1 MKKTLALILALCM
14 IFALC
19 ACGQSAQTAAPAAD
33 AAPTAADAA
42 PTAADAAP
50 TAGGEKKQITLGTAT
65 TGGFTYIYGA
75 AVAEIINK
83 YCNDINVTATITTG
97 GTENMYNIMGGEI
110 EMGIAGVN
118 IVSNFYEG
126 NAEEGIDPQPYMRT
140 LWASKST
147 CASVI
152 VPKDSSYQTLDE
164 LKGKK
169 ISIGN
174 QGGSAYEA
182 ILLILKALGYSE
194 SDFDLQYLTMNESKD
209 AMIMGNLDA
218 FFTCTTDPHSA
229 MTELFSSGDYR
240 FLDWSDEQLDL
251 IKAGIPYMAKSVR
264 PAGTYKGQDKDLVS
278 LGSPYIIV
286 VTEDFPE
293 DIAYEIAKCLD
304 EHYDELVGIASSCE
318 GSTLEHTVESVYIP
332 LHAGVEKYAKEK
344 GLVK

>member
-1 MKKTLALILALCM
+1 MKKFMALILVLCTV
-14 IFALC
+14 FALC
-19 ACGQSAQTAAPAAD
+19 ACGGSAAPATQSTAAPAAD
-33 AAPTAADAA
+33 TAPAAS
-42 PTAADAAP
+42 
-50 TAGGEKKQITLGTAT
+50 GEKMQITMGTAT

-75 AVAEIINK
+75 AVAEVINK
-83 YCNDINVTATITTG
+83 YCPDINVTATITTG

-118 IVSNFYEG
+118 IASKFYDG
-126 NAEEGIDPQPYMRT
+126 NAEEGIDAQNYMRT

-152 VPKDSSYQTLDE
+152 VPSDSPYQNLDE
-164 LKGKK
+164 LRGKK

-182 ILLILKALGYSE
+182 ILLILKALGYE
-194 SDFDLQYLTMNESKD
+194 ETDFDLQYLTMNESKD

-229 MTELFSSGDYR
+229 MTELFSSGSYR
-240 FLDWSDEQLDL
+240 FLDWTDEQLDL
-251 IKAGIPYMAKSVR
+251 IKEGIPYMAKSVR
-264 PAGTYKGQDKDLVS
+264 PAGTYKGQEKDLVS

-293 DIAYEIAKCLD
+293 DVAYEIAKCLD
-304 EHYDELVGIASSCE
+304 EHYDELVDVASSCE

-332 LHAGVEKYAKEK
+332 LHTGVEKYAKEK
-344 GLVK
+344 GLL